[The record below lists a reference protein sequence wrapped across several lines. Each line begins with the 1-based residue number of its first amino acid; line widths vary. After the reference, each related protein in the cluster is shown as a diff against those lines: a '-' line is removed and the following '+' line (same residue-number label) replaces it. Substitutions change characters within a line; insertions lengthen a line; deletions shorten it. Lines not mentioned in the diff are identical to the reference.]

1 MCSRSEHVTR
11 RFDARATAKAKASDG
26 LDLHGA
32 NGRESGA
39 ANPGVK
45 VGLVAAQL
53 MTSVARGEIV
63 EWLPDPSP
71 PRGLHYICMA
81 YSLRRYRMS
90 AYIATNVETQ
100 YGPHHALLVM
110 PNQTRH
116 RNGITG
122 RTMAKAIS

>member
-1 MCSRSEHVTR
+1 VDLSWPGPSPRTSRRGEIAFVS
-11 RFDARATAKAKASDG
+11 
-26 LDLHGA
+26 LDRPLGQVDPD
-32 NGRESGA
+32 RLRW
-39 ANPGVK
+39 PRPP
-45 VGLVAAQL
+45 
-53 MTSVARGEIV
+53 VARREIV

-71 PRGLHYICMA
+71 PRGLLHYICIG

-90 AYIATNVETQ
+90 VYIATNVETQ